1 MVLHVTT
8 LLYAHGVTRHK
19 CRVAINAAVLR
30 NVKVTR
36 LTDIILIVCLLGCR
50 PQGRQ

>member
-19 CRVAINAAVLR
+19 CRFAKNAAVLR